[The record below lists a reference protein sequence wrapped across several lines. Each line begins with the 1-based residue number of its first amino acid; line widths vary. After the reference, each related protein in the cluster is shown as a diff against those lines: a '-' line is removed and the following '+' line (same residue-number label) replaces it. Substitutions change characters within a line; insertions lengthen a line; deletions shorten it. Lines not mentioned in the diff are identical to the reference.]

1 MIPQG
6 LFSTL
11 ECRCVRVSIYEV
23 SPRDGLQSLPTF
35 IPTEMKR
42 DFITSL
48 YEAGL
53 SHVEETSM
61 AHPRLVP
68 QMADA
73 EHVYQRGGVLV
84 MNQRGYER
92 AMKMGAKKINI
103 VFSPC
108 ETFNLKNMGK
118 TRSEIILMY
127 KTFMKAQ
134 KKDVR
139 VYISMAFGSPY
150 SGTFSEEVIRNCVR
164 DAKMFGNTV
173 VFADTVGCG
182 TTKQVKQFAKIA
194 KEEKMRSALHLH
206 HKGDEDKAFELV
218 KAGLFAG
225 VKQFDASV
233 GGLGGCPFT
242 ENSGANI
249 STERL
254 ARHLIAWGFN
264 CGVLPKDLVKPVNY
278 ARKMQEMQSQPL

>member
-1 MIPQG
+1 M
-6 LFSTL
+6 
-11 ECRCVRVSIYEV
+11 RVSIYEV
-23 SPRDGLQSLPTF
+23 SPRDGLQSLPVF

-42 DFITSL
+42 DFISSL

-53 SHVEETSM
+53 TEVEETSM
-61 AHPRLVP
+61 AHPKLVP

-73 EHVYQRGGVLV
+73 EEVFQRGGVLV
-84 MNQRGYER
+84 MNRKGYER
-92 AMKMGAKKINI
+92 AISMGAKKINI

-108 ETFNLKNMGK
+108 ETFNLKNMK
-118 TRSEIILMY
+118 RTRSEIILMY
-127 KTFMKAQ
+127 KTFMNLP

-150 SGTFSEEVIRNCVR
+150 SGTFNEKEIRTCIR

-182 TTKQVKQFAKIA
+182 TPKQVRLFAKIA
-194 KEEKMRSALHLH
+194 KEEKMKSALHLH
-206 HKGDEDKAFELV
+206 HKGDEDVALELV

-225 VKQFDASV
+225 IKQFDSSI

-254 ARHLIAWGFN
+254 IKHLSAWGFN
-264 CGVLPKDLVKPVNY
+264 CGVESKSLVRALNLTH
-278 ARKMQEMQSQPL
+278 KMRELQS

>member
-1 MIPQG
+1 M
-6 LFSTL
+6 
-11 ECRCVRVSIYEV
+11 RVSIYEV
-23 SPRDGLQSLPTF
+23 SPRDGLQSLPHF
-35 IPTEMKR
+35 IPTELKKE
-42 DFITSL
+42 FISSL
-48 YEAGL
+48 YEAGFKD
-53 SHVEETSM
+53 VEETSM
-61 AHPRLVP
+61 AHPKLVP

-73 EHVYQRGGVLV
+73 QEVFQRGAVLV
-84 MNQRGYER
+84 MNRKGYER
-92 AMKMGAKKINI
+92 AIEMGAKKINL

-108 ETFNLKNMGK
+108 ETFNMKNMGK

-127 KTFMKAQ
+127 KTFLNVP

-150 SGTFSEEVIRNCVR
+150 SGKFDKKLIRNCIR

-182 TTKQVKQFAKIA
+182 TPKQVKIFAQIA
-194 KEEKMRSALHLH
+194 KEENMRCALHLH
-206 HKGDEDKAFELV
+206 HKGDEDKAIELV

-225 VKQFDASV
+225 IKQFDSSL

-249 STERL
+249 STETL
-254 ARHLIAWGFN
+254 VKHLNSWGFS
-264 CGVLPKDLVKPVNY
+264 CGISPSDLVTPKRLVS
-278 ARKMQEMQSQPL
+278 KILEIQSQPLLVL